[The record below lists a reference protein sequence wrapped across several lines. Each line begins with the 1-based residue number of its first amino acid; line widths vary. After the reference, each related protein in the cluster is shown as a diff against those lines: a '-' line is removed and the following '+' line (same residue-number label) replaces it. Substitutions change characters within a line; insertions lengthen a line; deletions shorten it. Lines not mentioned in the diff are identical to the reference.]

1 MLTYSEIIG
10 LNQNYCP
17 YYDLLH
23 ERKDYWKSF
32 IPTPQ
37 FYRLLDDTLTSLEGK
52 DLSLWLQ
59 GAYGTGK
66 SHATGFLKHLLYLPL
81 NDIEPIIDHFSD
93 VQLKNRLKQF
103 RQANRIFP
111 VIMSGAE
118 KITNHIDF
126 ALQIEVGVR
135 KAFEAAGI
143 QLKTPTDFDKY
154 VAAIETERS
163 NYWETLIEDELEI
176 KEQVTDKDQLIKK
189 LKSMDLDVF
198 IAVRDALNR
207 RKQPIFV
214 GDLVT
219 WLKEAMNQL
228 RESQQATQM
237 MIYWDEFTTILDKN
251 SSDIH
256 DEILRIAQASS
267 ISGTHLYL
275 ISHRTVIQGTAK
287 EDRNKLLGRF
297 IGVNYE
303 MSDITTYRLMSHAI
317 QKIDNESWEELRNQQ
332 NKKIAKVIEMIG
344 QNEDWESLEDIRSL
358 YPIHPYT
365 ANISSYIARVMGST
379 ERSIFNFLNDPQ
391 HGFHYFIHNYPGKEK
406 IEYLTLDYIFDFFQE
421 VFEEQNDPFFN
432 SVMQKLLYHETELK
446 KADKHYPPLLKVLL
460 IINIAHHK
468 INLGA
473 DNNRIVIP
481 NEENLKLALMGTHL
495 EEKIPEFLQFID
507 SKKIIIKDPNS
518 RYIVDAANYD
528 QGEIVEWIN
537 RNRGKFKNIDDVLT
551 SEYQETLFSPL
562 KTSHRRQ
569 EATRVL
575 LIDASYPP
583 HMVKQ
588 RVGKE
593 LKNDYNLNFVLFVAR
608 NLDDYSRIQDQIK
621 DIILDQEER
630 ICYLVMDQL
639 FTDDDLERYLEFKSR
654 AEVAHNKHNDE
665 AEAVARKNTEGHLNK
680 WVTAAVK
687 HGIVTWFALDRE
699 SQQICKKCGYADFHN
714 PINKEISQLVFH
726 GSFDTLYP
734 KLKVETAWK
743 GQMNTITATNFLTC
757 STYNELSQKAKGPM
771 SIALEILADKNGSLL
786 VNDKLKLVTSNP
798 EHPLINMGQ
807 KLDNRFHG
815 KDEVNLVEVC
825 DFLFRPP
832 YGFYA
837 NHVFMAALGF
847 LFRKYRGKMY
857 SVKTGELLSDLNMI
871 EMIKNVVNYFCQNR
885 FPLKSEVNV
894 RIGSE
899 NEIRLV
905 KLLEEMFELNDCN
918 SIVDTRLKLAEWLKE
933 NLGMPLWLLKY
944 SAAADEDIMIGIE
957 LITAKILD
965 LRASDARISSTEF
978 KNLYD
983 DILGV
988 KAKLMTMLKN
998 IDDSKRIA
1006 LFSSFIAN
1014 ESKNISSKY
1023 NDGYYKNLMVFLS
1036 KNLQLDP
1043 IYWDEEKV
1051 LATIKDWFIETF
1063 TNPEPPQGASEPEE
1077 FKGGNISPENPRVD
1091 RAEVMSK
1098 INSYQGN
1105 WKSLLRKLAEHDE
1118 KLASL
1123 IYELISGEDNA

>member
-23 ERKDYWKSF
+23 ERQDYWKSF

-37 FYRLLDDTLTSLEGK
+37 FYKLLDETLNSLEGK

-81 NDIEPIIDHFSD
+81 DEIAPIIDNFQD

-103 RQANRIFP
+103 RKGNRIFP

-143 QLKTPTDFDKY
+143 QLKTPTDFEKY
-154 VAAIETERS
+154 VAAIEKERS
-163 NYWETLIEDELEI
+163 NYWDALIEDEIEI
-176 KEQVTDKDQLIKK
+176 KEQVKDKEQLIKK
-189 LKSMDLDVF
+189 LKAMDLDVF
-198 IAVRDALNR
+198 IALRDALNR

-214 GDLVT
+214 DDLVK
-219 WLKEAMNQL
+219 WLTEAMNQL

-237 MIYWDEFTTILDKN
+237 VIYWDEFTTILDKN

-275 ISHRTVIQGTAK
+275 ISHRTVIQGTTK

-317 QKIDNESWEELRNQQ
+317 QKNDNESWELLRSKQ

-344 QNEDWESLEDIRSL
+344 MNEDSESLEDIRGL

-391 HGFHYFIHNYPGKEK
+391 HGFNFFIHNYPGKEK
-406 IEYLTLDYIFDFFQE
+406 IEYLTLDYIFDFFQG

-432 SVMQKLLYHETELK
+432 SVMQKLLYHEAELK
-446 KADKHYPPLLKVLL
+446 KEDKLYPHLLKVLL

-481 NEENLKLALMGTHL
+481 NEDNLKLALMGTHL
-495 EEKIPEFLQFID
+495 EDKIPEFLEFLD
-507 SKKIIIKDPNS
+507 KKKIIIKDHNS

-528 QGEIVEWIN
+528 QSEIVEWIN

-551 SEYQETLFSPL
+551 SDYQQVLFTPL
-562 KTSHRRQ
+562 NSSHRRQ
-569 EATRVL
+569 DTTRVL
-575 LIDASYPP
+575 LIDAAYPP
-583 HMVKQ
+583 HMIKQ
-588 RVGKE
+588 KISKE
-593 LKNDYNLNFVLFVAR
+593 TKNDYNLNFVLFIAR
-608 NLDDYSRIQDQIK
+608 NLDDYSKIQDSIPEIMP
-621 DIILDQEER
+621 DLEEQV
-630 ICYLVMDQL
+630 CFLVMDQL

-654 AEVAHNKHNDE
+654 AEVAHNKHNEE
-665 AEAVARKNTEGHLNK
+665 AEAVARKNTEGHLSK
-680 WVTAAVK
+680 WVSTAVK
-687 HGIVTWFALDRE
+687 NGIVNWFALDKE
-699 SQQICKKCGYADFHN
+699 SQLISKRCGYADFHN
-714 PINKEISQLVFH
+714 PINKEISQLIFH

-757 STYNELSQKAKGPM
+757 STYNELSQKARGPM
-771 SIALEILADKNGSLL
+771 GVALEILADSNGSLL
-786 VNDKLKLVTSNP
+786 VNDKLKIVNSNA
-798 EHPLINMGQ
+798 EHPLVNMIQ

-815 KDEVNLVEVC
+815 KDEVNLVDACE
-825 DFLFRPP
+825 FLFRPP

-847 LFRKYRGKMY
+847 LFRKYRGKLY
-857 SVKTGELLSDLNMI
+857 SVKTGELLNEINMI
-871 EMIKNVVNYFCQNR
+871 EMIENTVKYFWQSKFSN
-885 FPLKSEVNV
+885 KTEVNV

-899 NEIRLV
+899 NETRLV

-918 SIVDTRLKLAEWLKE
+918 SIVDTRLKLADWLKE

-944 SAAADEDIMIGIE
+944 SAAADEDVMIGIE
-957 LITAKILD
+957 LITTKILD

-978 KNLYD
+978 KDLYD
-983 DILGV
+983 EISNV
-988 KAKLMTMLKN
+988 KVKLMTMFKN
-998 IDDSKRIA
+998 VDENKKKS
-1006 LFSSFIAN
+1006 LFSSFIAQ
-1014 ESKNISSKY
+1014 EAEIISTKY
-1023 NDGYYKNLMVFLS
+1023 KDSDYQNLMSFLGR
-1036 KNLQLDP
+1036 NLQLDP

-1063 TNPEPPQGASEPEE
+1063 AQIQTPPDPPVTTGTGEVGEKTE
-1077 FKGGNISPENPRVD
+1077 TPRVERERLNIMID
-1091 RAEVMSK
+1091 A
-1098 INSYQGN
+1098 YQGD
-1105 WKSLLRKLAEHDE
+1105 WKALLRKLANQDE
-1118 KLASL
+1118 KLAKL
-1123 IYELISGEDNA
+1123 IFDLISGEDHA